1 MRYEGGAT
9 SYLEV
14 LDAERSLFNAQLD
27 YTLTQGS
34 VFTALINIYKSMG
47 GGWIN
52 QADKLAPQPNIGTAD
67 DSDAQSG
74 SSVGADRKTN

>member
-1 MRYEGGAT
+1 MLFRSRYDGGYT

-27 YTLTQGS
+27 YTVTQGE

-47 GGWIN
+47 GGWVN
-52 QADKLAPQPNIGTAD
+52 EADKLAPQPNIGAAD
-67 DSDAQSG
+67 DGNQHP
-74 SSVGADRKTN
+74 